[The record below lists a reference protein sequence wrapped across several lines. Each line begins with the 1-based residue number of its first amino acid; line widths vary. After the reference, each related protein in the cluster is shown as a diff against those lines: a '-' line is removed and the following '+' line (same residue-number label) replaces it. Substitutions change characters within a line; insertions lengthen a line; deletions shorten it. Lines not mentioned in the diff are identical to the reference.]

1 MCIWSFRSYA
11 RYWGALAQLQSHLNL
26 HFQVYYRPFR
36 KNFYVET
43 AEQAK
48 LTKKDVDD
56 YREELD
62 IRVRGKNCPKPVRSW
77 AQCGVEWKI
86 LNTLKKLVLLLIAS

>member
-1 MCIWSFRSYA
+1 M
-11 RYWGALAQLQSHLNL
+11 
-26 HFQVYYRPFR
+26 YYRPFR

-43 AEQAK
+43 AELAK
-48 LTKKDVDD
+48 ITKKEVDE

-86 LNTLKKLVLLLIAS
+86 LSTLKKLAF